1 MVVLSACQSAL
12 GKMVRGEGIVGL
24 TRAFMYAG
32 AQSVIATLWSV
43 ADTSTAEFMKQ
54 FYTNLII
61 RGNSKSVAL
70 QNARLKLLQ
79 SDQFF
84 HPFYWAPFILIGSK

>member
-1 MVVLSACQSAL
+1 
-12 GKMVRGEGIVGL
+12 
-24 TRAFMYAG
+24 
-32 AQSVIATLWSV
+32 
-43 ADTSTAEFMKQ
+43 MKQ

-61 RGNSKSVAL
+61 RGDSKSVAL

-79 SDQFF
+79 SDQFS